1 MLPKF
6 IKPRFFDALSNMTGR
21 YVQPEPYHK
30 AEGLVKKVYDQVID
44 EFFINAPMTT
54 HAVSPE
60 MLAGV
65 WMAEREIVLTDNH
78 LTREDKEALGV
89 TISQVNSCAYCEDLM
104 NSVVYGANEL
114 ELAEQM
120 RYHKQDEITDERT
133 RLLHA
138 WAQNVYDQDAEI
150 LYQPPFTHDEAP
162 EVIGVAMMLSY
173 FNRYA
178 QVFFSGSP
186 LATPISSTT
195 LKSILYRLT
204 GVELRESVL
213 RRLRPGRSIGLLGP
227 ADLPQDLQWAAG
239 NSTISAAI
247 SRWASAVEKAASAHV
262 PQRVREVVKNE
273 IKSWQ
278 GAPMGLSRAW
288 LTPKTVGLNQS
299 NAAAVRLALLT
310 ALSPEQMSDDIVD
323 AYKEHYNDTALVV
336 TVSWSAFM
344 ASKRVTGWLADKT
357 GYFDQHQYAVAS

>member
-1 MLPKF
+1 MLPKS

-21 YVQPEPYHK
+21 YVQPAPYHK

-60 MLAGV
+60 LLAGL

-78 LTREDKEALGV
+78 LSREDKEALGV

-104 NSVVYGANEL
+104 NSVVYGANEQ

-138 WAQNVYDQDAEI
+138 WAQSLYDQDAEI
-150 LYQPPFTHDEAP
+150 LYQPPFTPDEAP

-204 GVELRESVL
+204 GFELRESVL
-213 RRLRPGRSIGLLGP
+213 RRLRPGRSINLLGP
-227 ADLPQDLQWAAG
+227 ADLPKDLQWASG
-239 NSTISAAI
+239 NSTISAAM
-247 SRWASAVEKAASAHV
+247 SRWASAVEEAASAHV

-273 IKSWQ
+273 IKSWR
-278 GAPMGLSRAW
+278 GTPMGLSRAW
-288 LTPKTVGLNQS
+288 LTPKTTGLNQA

-310 ALSPEQMSDDIVD
+310 ALSPEQMSDDIID

-357 GYFDQHQYAVAS
+357 GYFEQHQFAVAS